1 MSPGTASSKRHA
13 AVIASFALAVVLV
26 CTLVSSQTALW
37 DRDEPRFARAAV
49 EMVESG
55 QYLYPTFNER
65 LRADKPIL
73 VYWLMSLP
81 IRAFGASEWSVRLWS
96 AVGLALASCATFAI
110 GRKLFGARVGL
121 LAALILVTTPLAF
134 AESVLATTDAL
145 LLGLVTSALAFC
157 VHAVVDG
164 TRIGHLLGFAAAIAA
179 ALLLKGPIGLALP
192 VLAIGA
198 ALFLGSTVAELRPWR
213 RFLPVA
219 AFTGLAVFL
228 LWAVPANVA
237 TDGEFARQGLG
248 HHVLDRVTTAQESHG
263 GAYFAGLPF
272 YVPIVWIGFGAW
284 SLYLPAALMALWASE
299 GFAKR
304 ERALLLGWLATTFVL
319 VTLVATKL
327 VHYVLPLFPAL
338 ALIAARVVDA
348 ADGERLGRRTR
359 KWLPRGAWVFVP
371 LVAIELGALT
381 WLGWREPSVR
391 VGAGGLAVLA
401 LATAG
406 FALARFR
413 RGEHYAAAGVLAA
426 GSFAS
431 ASVLVLGVL
440 RPIDARKP
448 VPPLAA
454 ELRAA
459 VEPGVRLA
467 TYDFDEPSLLFYVG
481 RGPIKKLSESASA
494 RAWLLAHRPVVLV
507 TTPHGAGELATTLAE
522 LGGRE
527 IARSAGFNFATGREV
542 ELVALAFGQR

>member
-1 MSPGTASSKRHA
+1 MSPRTANPRRHA
-13 AVIASFALAVVLV
+13 AVIASFALVVVLV
-26 CTLVSSQTALW
+26 CTLASSQTTLW

-49 EMVESG
+49 EMVENG
-55 QYLYPTFNER
+55 HYLYPTFNER

-121 LAALILVTTPLAF
+121 LGALILVTTPLAF

-145 LLGLVTSALAFC
+145 LLGLVTTALACC

-164 TRIGHLLGFAAAIAA
+164 TRLAHVLGFSAAIAA
-179 ALLLKGPIGLALP
+179 ALLLKGPIGLAVP
-192 VLAIGA
+192 VLAVGA
-198 ALFLGSTVAELRPWR
+198 ALVLGRTVGELRPWR
-213 RFLPVA
+213 RLLPVA
-219 AFTGLAVFL
+219 AFTGLALFL
-228 LWAVPANVA
+228 VWAVPANLA

-263 GAYFAGLPF
+263 GAYFAWLPF

-304 ERALLLGWLATTFVL
+304 DRALLFGWLATTFVL
-319 VTLVATKL
+319 VSLVATKL
-327 VHYVLPLFPAL
+327 AHYVLPLFPAL

-359 KWLPRGAWVFVP
+359 KWLPRGRWVFLP
-371 LVAIELGALT
+371 ALAIELAGLA
-381 WLGWREPSVR
+381 WLGWLEPSVR
-391 VGAGGLAVLA
+391 VGAGLLAALA

-406 FALARFR
+406 FALVRFR
-413 RGEHYAAAGVLAA
+413 RGEHYAAAGVLAL

-431 ASVLVLGVL
+431 ACVLVVGVL

-454 ELRAA
+454 ELRAE
-459 VEPGVRLA
+459 VQPGVRLA
-467 TYDFDEPSLLFYVG
+467 TYDFDEPSLLFYFG
-481 RGPIKKLSESASA
+481 RGPIKKLSEPASA
-494 RAWLLAHRPVVLV
+494 RAWLLEHRPVVLV
-507 TTPHGAGELATTLAE
+507 TTPRGLDEFATTLAE

-527 IARSAGFNFATGREV
+527 VARRAGFNVATGREV
-542 ELVALAFGQR
+542 ERVALELAPR